1 LKIFIDTSAIIAY
14 YNADDKYH
22 EEASKVMKA
31 IQDGSIPL
39 TRLYI
44 SDYVFDE
51 AMTFIKCVL
60 HNKKMAETIG
70 DAFQESPFTSILRV
84 ESTVFDEAWIR
95 FKEDSG
101 SSFTDCTSYIL
112 MDKHG
117 INTCFT
123 YDSHFKTAGYQT
135 LQ

>member
-1 LKIFIDTSAIIAY
+1 MDTSAIIAY

-22 EEASKVMKA
+22 EKASRTMRA
-31 IQDGSIPL
+31 IKKGSIPL

-60 HNKKMAETIG
+60 NRREMALKIG
-70 DAFQESPFTSILRV
+70 EAFRESPFTSILRV
-84 ESTVFDEAWIR
+84 DETVFDEAWER
-95 FKEDSG
+95 FKKDRG
-101 SSFTDCTSYIL
+101 SSFTDCTSHVL
-112 MDKHG
+112 MDERG

-123 YDSHFKTAGYQT
+123 YDAHFKSAGYQT
-135 LQ
+135 L